1 MAEIYRRWSDLGGAF
16 HYVSSCPWQLYRQ
29 VSDHLTE
36 VGFPAG
42 SYHLRSFRLRDHL
55 IRRLLL
61 FKRSG
66 KKGIIYRILKMFPL
80 RKFILVGDSGEHDP
94 EIYGAA
100 ARRFPGQIQK
110 IFIRNLHQADEP
122 ADRYERAFRQLPT
135 TMFQLF
141 DDPAELSSG
150 VKPLVIQPQTAFG
163 QTVSAY

>member
-1 MAEIYRRWSDLGGAF
+1 MADIYRRWSDFGAAF

-29 VSDHLTE
+29 VSEHLAE

-66 KKGIIYRILKMFPL
+66 KKSIIYRILKMFPL

-110 IFIRNLHQADEP
+110 IFIRNLHQPDEP
-122 ADRYERAFRQLPT
+122 ADRYERAFRQLPASI
-135 TMFQLF
+135 FQRF
-141 DDPAELSSG
+141 DDPAELQPSAE
-150 VKPLVIQPQTAFG
+150 PLVLQPPSPFG
-163 QTVSAY
+163 QALSAY